1 VCAGDM
7 LCAVNVNIDM
17 FPYRTYY
24 VRCRTFYANSVP
36 NMSANLSMKP
46 TLADIICTLAN
57 ITCYYGQHIMFVI
70 DILCL
75 FVVLNRT

>member
-17 FPYRTYY
+17 FPNRTYY
-24 VRCRTFYANSVP
+24 VHCRTFYANSVP

-46 TLADIICTLAN
+46 TLADI
-57 ITCYYGQHIMFVI
+57 TCYYGQHIMFVI